1 MRRSTRSPAFV
12 LPFGLALLPG
22 CSGSGGDGGESTT
35 GTTTSADSGGTSSGG
50 GTVTDP
56 TAGTSSGTSVDT
68 TATDGPGSSSEGTT
82 AADTTAAETT
92 AGSTGT
98 ESSSGGESSTGEV
111 LDYDCDN
118 LVQPF
123 VSEVEIAGARGYHDV
138 AFDADGHIVGFDGAN
153 ALLQVTYDGDVSV
166 FLPGVGSTPQGMA
179 VLEGFDM
186 LFVNDA
192 GDLRRVTP
200 DAQVSVVASN
210 FFGAYGV
217 TVGPDQHAYVGFSDT
232 IARVDPETGEWTEFV
247 NLAGVT
253 ARVVEFNLDSTA
265 VYISTIA
272 QGDVYVVPVDA
283 DLEPTAEPTVF
294 ASGVGDSWHDGIT
307 MDACGNLYVPEFWS
321 SGLYRI
327 DPDGVVTT
335 VYDQASSG
343 FEHYGHGL
351 EWGSGID
358 GWNDHAIY
366 LPQPYQGNTVNEVV
380 LGVPSASTV
389 RTWEQ

>member
-1 MRRSTRSPAFV
+1 MPTSA
-12 LPFGLALLPG
+12 LPQLRLLPLCLALLPG
-22 CSGSGGDGGESTT
+22 CSDSGGGGASTT
-35 GTTTSADSGGTSSGG
+35 GATTTGDPGTSTDGGTS
-50 GTVTDP
+50 TDP
-56 TAGTSSGTSVDT
+56 SAGTSSGTAAST
-68 TATDGPGSSSEGTT
+68 TDADSSEGST
-82 AADTTAAETT
+82 AADTTAAD
-92 AGSTGT
+92 STGADT
-98 ESSSGGESSTGEV
+98 TGTSGSSSSGGESSTGEV
-111 LDYDCDN
+111 IDYDCDN

-138 AFDADGHIVGFDGAN
+138 AFDADGHIIGFDGAS
-153 ALLQVTYDGDVSV
+153 ALLQVTYGGDVSV

-179 VLEGFDM
+179 VLEGFDL
-186 LFVNDA
+186 LFVNDD

-200 DAQVSVVASN
+200 DAQVSIVASN

-217 TVGPDQHAYVGFSDT
+217 TVGPDQHAYVGFGDT
-232 IARVDPETGEWTEFV
+232 IARVDPESGEWTEFV
-247 NLAGVT
+247 NLDGVT
-253 ARVVEFNLDSTA
+253 ARDVVFNLDSTA

-272 QGDVYVVPVDA
+272 QGDVFVVPVDA
-283 DLEPTAEPTVF
+283 ELEPTAEPTVF
-294 ASGVGDSWHDGIT
+294 ASGVGASWHDGIA

-321 SGLYRI
+321 AGLYRI
-327 DPDGVVTT
+327 DPGGVVTT
-335 VYDQASSG
+335 VYDALSSG

>member
-1 MRRSTRSPAFV
+1 MPTSARPQVRL
-12 LPFGLALLPG
+12 LPLCLALLSG
-22 CSGSGGDGGESTT
+22 CSDSGGGGGESTT
-35 GTTTSADSGGTSSGG
+35 GTPTTADSGTSSDGA
-50 GTVTDP
+50 TTADP
-56 TAGTSSGTSVDT
+56 SAGTSSAT
-68 TATDGPGSSSEGTT
+68 TASTTDAGSSEGST
-82 AADTTAAETT
+82 ADTTAAD
-92 AGSTGT
+92 STGADT
-98 ESSSGGESSTGEV
+98 TGTTGGSSSGGESSTGEV
-111 LDYDCDN
+111 IDYDCDN

-123 VSEVEIAGARGYHDV
+123 VSEVEIEGARGYHDV
-138 AFDADGHIVGFDGAN
+138 AFDADGHILGFDGAS
-153 ALLQVTYDGDVSV
+153 ALLQVTYGGDVSV

-179 VLEGFDM
+179 VLEGFDL
-186 LFVNDA
+186 LFVNDD

-217 TVGPDQHAYVGFSDT
+217 TVGPDQHAYVGFGDT

-253 ARVVEFNLDSTA
+253 ARDVVFNLDSTA

-272 QGDVYVVPVDA
+272 QGDVFVVPVDA
-283 DLEPTAEPTVF
+283 ELEPTAEPTVF
-294 ASGVGDSWHDGIT
+294 ASGVGDSWHDGIA

-335 VYDQASSG
+335 VYDQESSG